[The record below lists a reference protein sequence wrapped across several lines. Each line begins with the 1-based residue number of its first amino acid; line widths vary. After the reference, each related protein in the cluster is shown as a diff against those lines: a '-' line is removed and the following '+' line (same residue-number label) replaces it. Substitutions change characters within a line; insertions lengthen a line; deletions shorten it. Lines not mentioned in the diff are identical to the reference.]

1 MAAGV
6 QVVVSK
12 TDMKIKVPRKNHR
25 GSVSAGPNCSNVYF
39 ILSQPDVYAI
49 FAKLK

>member
-1 MAAGV
+1 MVVGV

-12 TDMKIKVPRKNHR
+12 YDMKIKVPRKNHTCT
-25 GSVSAGPNCSNVYF
+25 VSAVPIYAAMS
-39 ILSQPDVYAI
+39 ILFSAV